1 MKDKDKALSKVVNNL
16 PAGELPSNFTFQMM
30 NKINAEAVKEKAR
43 AEKFGYIL
51 LIATSIGL
59 IGIMVFVLTY
69 FYSFNPWESLRNIE
83 FNAQNESSVCFYIYI
98 ATAALALLG
107 LDYWL
112 RRYREKHL
120 K

>member
-1 MKDKDKALSKVVNNL
+1 MENKDKALSKVVNNL

-43 AEKFGYIL
+43 AEKFGYVL
-51 LIATSIGL
+51 LVATSVGL
-59 IGIMVFVLTY
+59 IWIMKFVPTY

-83 FNAQNESSVCFYIYI
+83 FNTQNESAVCFYVFI

>member
-1 MKDKDKALSKVVNNL
+1 MENKDKALSKVVNNL

-30 NKINAEAVKEKAR
+30 NKIHAEAMKEKAR
-43 AEKFGYIL
+43 AERLGYVL
-51 LIATSIGL
+51 LIATSVGL
-59 IGIMVFVLTY
+59 IGIMMFVLTY
-69 FYSFNPWESLRNIE
+69 FYSFNLWESLRNIE
-83 FNAQNESSVCFYIYI
+83 FNSQNESSVCFYVYI

>member
-16 PAGELPSNFTFQMM
+16 PAGDLPSNFTFQMM
-30 NKINAEAVKEKAR
+30 NKIQTEAVKEKAR
-43 AEKFGYIL
+43 DEKLGYIL
-51 LIATSIGL
+51 LVATSTGL
-59 IGIMVFVLTY
+59 IWIMKFVLTY
-69 FYSFNPWESLRNIE
+69 FYSFNLWESLRNIE
-83 FNAQNESSVCFYIYI
+83 FNTQNESSICFYIYI

-112 RRYREKHL
+112 RHYREKHL

>member
-1 MKDKDKALSKVVNNL
+1 MENKDKALSKVVNNL

-30 NKINAEAVKEKAR
+30 NKIQAEAVKEKAR
-43 AEKFGYIL
+43 AEKLGYIL
-51 LIATSIGL
+51 LVATSIGL

-69 FYSFNPWESLRNIE
+69 FYAFNPWKILQNIE
-83 FNAQNESSVCFYIYI
+83 FNAQNESSFCFYISI

>member
-1 MKDKDKALSKVVNNL
+1 MENKDKALSKVVNHL

-30 NKINAEAVKEKAR
+30 NKIQAEVQKEKAR
-43 AEKFGYIL
+43 AEKLGYIL
-51 LIATSIGL
+51 LVATSIGL

-69 FYSFNPWESLRNIE
+69 FYAFNPWATLQSIE
-83 FNAQNESSVCFYIYI
+83 FNAQNRSSVCFYISI
-98 ATAALALLG
+98 AIAALVLLG